1 MQFGVISEYEQNLK
15 SYKKDPKAEA
25 VVIFDIG
32 KSIFFDTDRGGYN
45 IRFTRKKRI
54 KILDKT
60 GIKFSEVSIPF
71 FVDGYMVKQNI
82 LLPLRH
88 IVTILKMADL

>member
-1 MQFGVISEYEQNLK
+1 MNKAYISLILLLLVSNFTFSQESQMQFGVISEYEQNLK

-60 GIKFSEVSIPF
+60 GIKFS
-71 FVDGYMVKQNI
+71 
-82 LLPLRH
+82 
-88 IVTILKMADL
+88 